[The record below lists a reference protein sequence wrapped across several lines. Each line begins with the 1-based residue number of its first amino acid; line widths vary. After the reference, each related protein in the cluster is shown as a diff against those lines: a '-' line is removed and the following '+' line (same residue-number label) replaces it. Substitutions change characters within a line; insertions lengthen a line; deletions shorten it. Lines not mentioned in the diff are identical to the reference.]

1 MDNSALPKEGPNVN
15 REVMEEPVS
24 SQEPLQLVEE
34 AVEVDIDENEM
45 EEDVPYD
52 ANSLLQR
59 EMSVQIAPTEE
70 SFVEDNPMLYIQLG
84 DRVVIDS
91 TRYGRSVGRVYYRS
105 LDIITIKPDNV
116 SNIIQTFEMEE
127 VDDEEVYKKE
137 YGVVSAMVVE
147 KRIYESFVEQQDFRV
162 GQLIDTFDAAGAP
175 VNSYTITAVDKDTDM
190 ITIQDIEDKEVT
202 KDVLFNFIGI
212 EPDEDFAII
221 SIRQFV
227 APKDEANQES
237 NEVQDQ
243 EAQVEDQEQEQEE
256 EQEEEEGIQ
265 LEGFIEVT
273 RAKVFRE
280 AASYE
285 QRIPDNLQKIDALND
300 FMSGLDPLLQKD
312 PKALRTVRILVET
325 LFDLKQ
331 STIAYR
337 DDHSIQGTRDLSA
350 RSISELIERTTVPLG
365 RPVLQA
371 TKKLYESEKKD
382 DAELPNEITYLSFE
396 DELKQM
402 LHDTGKSVSTSL
414 SGAKISTIIRE
425 WSQQQAFNKMF
436 LSPCILHQ
444 NDEPLWRAFSDSEYF
459 RSTPP
464 SSTENDG
471 VITLLRT
478 LPGYIASHQKDADPI
493 RDDVPFGLERAL
505 SITYRKGLDQRKK
518 QVLSAEETATIE
530 SYIMFPLSVAKYLG
544 STRSRYITTDSGR
557 SHMPSKTMKMILEER
572 GTPQD
577 VGSSK
582 DIILLKVSGASLGN
596 ISLADYIEGI
606 SVPALGL
613 GDTFDT
619 LEQYGMEHLELN
631 RDIAQVLLNKIEKY
645 QSQLLSTLT
654 ELRNMNREAV
664 KKEPVL
670 NPFLEN
676 PHILDEIRNQTTLAE
691 ALAEYERINP
701 TLATSDIGQVL
712 YLLCHYPI
720 LFQVAAGKNAVL
732 IGKATLY
739 TNMTNYLDYRH
750 ITTMNRYNEKNA
762 GQKPER
768 NTCQHVAMLVSIR
781 KIIDDSDRFQQLA
794 TFFKKYQG
802 GRDKVFHNWI
812 NCNVCKKHLLCV
824 HETLQLQAYLN
835 PKEKETLE
843 KEIILKCSGGQF
855 QGKYICRNCGQS
867 IRELDFDNGLEFDDN
882 GKPKSGRSVL
892 IDEDALF
899 DEKLKKM
906 LSIIDEPSKNEEIQ
920 LDVNETA
927 DAKETNAKFYNTIRE
942 IAEQVGIQLDDAS
955 YRRIIM
961 RVVAFMNQLPSD
973 DVYYKTTKSKVD
985 YQVFLARH
993 CIAACG
999 LLLLIEIQTKIP
1011 SYVVRY
1017 SLMGCKSPGFNGYPL
1032 DPNPANKQGI
1042 EYVACAISSITKKEA
1057 PWNQSGFQLEK
1068 DDNKRQN
1075 GIAQY
1080 MIAILEGRGKG
1091 VISDAMIQYEL
1102 AGKRTYLL
1110 ETLGSSTS
1118 VNDGR
1123 PKDMIPPTFLPE
1135 QIIVTPEQAAK
1146 DAIRPD
1152 VAANMGN
1159 KGKMALVKLW
1169 IRRAHELAKETALLI
1184 RGSPLMET
1192 TCCLSTIAK
1201 PGVFFI
1207 ENMDMPSIG
1216 KRDLQPYQQGQLM
1229 LTEFI
1234 PRPTGTDV
1242 VSADKDLYYRI
1253 FLKCC
1258 FQGDRMGHSHEPG
1271 LTHRCHWCQFQF
1283 PTHPAVM
1290 DTDTEGKAALITQ
1303 DVETNT
1309 AAFTNLLDT
1318 IHTVNKVEPIDIK
1331 RITSVIDIMRSL
1343 GEVVPEPIAGWSV
1356 VVQET
1361 ATRFL
1366 KLPSDAGLDDIVT
1379 AAGKISNATRA
1390 SEEIIYERLTHGTY
1404 HTIMDDIARLSW
1416 MNFFQ
1421 VIQTYFITP
1430 FQRVISNFDKASLII
1445 PVELAA
1451 ELSKTHVTEDLQ
1463 PILNDD
1469 TLLLSTLGTEMRT
1482 NPELQFA
1489 RIKLQHYINQMRVLL
1504 SFKNSIRSTVVPG
1517 RHLALEYIQRALFY
1531 GPLSTL
1537 LHSAEIPEGAQ
1548 IKSAVKSVGNQSMT
1562 FLLKIVAFTLNKYNK
1577 EKLSFD
1583 DKEIKNMIEVR
1594 AEKERVHVVAEFNKL
1609 TDEERRIELDN
1620 KRLGIGKW
1628 AVGGTKVIY
1637 AYNKEY
1643 YDQERQKRMAAGIG
1657 EFPGQEDESHQGR
1670 EADELWEDE
1679 DNEMGDDGYDLNQH
1693 GDDDN
1698 E

>member
-1 MDNSALPKEGPNVN
+1 MDNSTALSKDDLDVN
-15 REVMEEPVS
+15 REVAEDPVS
-24 SQEPLQLVEE
+24 SPEPIRVVEE
-34 AVEVDIDENEM
+34 AVELD
-45 EEDVPYD
+45 
-52 ANSLLQR
+52 
-59 EMSVQIAPTEE
+59 IAPTEE

-105 LDIITIKPDNV
+105 HDIITIKPDNV
-116 SNIIQTFEMEE
+116 SNIIQPFEMEEMEE
-127 VDDEEVYKKE
+127 VDDEEVFKKE
-137 YGVVSAMVVE
+137 YGVASAMVVE

-162 GQLIDTFDAAGAP
+162 GQIIDTFDTSGTP

-190 ITIQDIEDKEVT
+190 ITIRDIEDAEVT
-202 KDVLFNFIGI
+202 KDVLFSFVGI
-212 EPDEDFAII
+212 EQDEDFAII

-227 APKDEANQES
+227 APRDEADQAS
-237 NEVQDQ
+237 NEVEEVQEL
-243 EAQVEDQEQEQEE
+243 EAQIEEVEE
-256 EQEEEEGIQ
+256 EVEEQEEGIQ

-300 FMSGLDPLLQKD
+300 FMSGLDPMLQKD

-350 RSISELIERTTVPLG
+350 TSIAELIQSTTVPLG
-365 RPVLQA
+365 RPVLQV
-371 TKKLYESEKKD
+371 TKKLYQSEKKD
-382 DAELPNEITYLSFE
+382 VELPDEITYLSFE

-402 LHDTGKSVSTSL
+402 LHDTGKAVSTSL

-425 WSQQQAFNKMF
+425 WSQQQAFNKTF

-459 RSTPP
+459 RSIPP
-464 SSTENDG
+464 SSTENNG
-471 VITLLRT
+471 IIKLLPT
-478 LPGYIASHQKDADPI
+478 LPGYVASHQKDADPI

-505 SITYRKGLDQRKK
+505 STTYRKGLDQRKK
-518 QVLSAEETATIE
+518 QVLSVEETATIE

-572 GTPQD
+572 GTPIEP
-577 VGSSK
+577 GTSK
-582 DIILLKVSGASLGN
+582 DIILLSVTGSTIGN
-596 ISLADYIEGI
+596 IPLADYIDGM

-654 ELRNMNREAV
+654 ELRNMNRELIT
-664 KKEPVL
+664 KEPVM

-676 PHILDEIRNQTTLAE
+676 PQILEEIRGNQPILAE
-691 ALAEYERINP
+691 ALVEYERINP

-712 YLLCHYPI
+712 YLLRHYPI
-720 LFQVAAGKNAVL
+720 LFQVAAGKNALLV
-732 IGKATLY
+732 GKALLY
-739 TNMTNYLDYRH
+739 TSRTTYLNYFH
-750 ITTMNRYNEKNA
+750 IHYINRYNEENA
-762 GQKPER
+762 GEKPER

-781 KIIDDSDRFQQLA
+781 KITDDSDRFQQLA
-794 TFFKKYQG
+794 IFFKKYQG

-812 NCNVCKKHLLCV
+812 NCKICKKHLLCV

-835 PKEKETLE
+835 PKEKDTLE

-892 IDEDALF
+892 VDEDALF
-899 DEKLKKM
+899 DENLKKM
-906 LSIIDEPSKNEEIQ
+906 LSAIDEPSQNQEIQ

-927 DAKETNAKFYNTIRE
+927 DTKETNAKFYNTIRE

-973 DVYYKTTKSKVD
+973 VVYYRTTKSKVD

-993 CIAACG
+993 SIAACG

-1032 DPNPANKQGI
+1032 DSNPANKQGI
-1042 EYVACAISSITKKEA
+1042 EYVACAISSITKKEP
-1057 PWNQSGFQLEK
+1057 PWNQSGFQLER
-1068 DDNKRQN
+1068 DDGKRQN

-1102 AGKRTYLL
+1102 AGKRTYLV
-1110 ETLGSSTS
+1110 ETLGASTS

-1123 PKDMIPPTFLPE
+1123 PKDMIPLTFLPE
-1135 QIIVTPEQAAK
+1135 QIIITSGEAAK
-1146 DAIRPD
+1146 DPIRPE

-1169 IRRAHELAKETALLI
+1169 IRRAHEVAKETALLI

-1192 TCCLSTIAK
+1192 TCCLSSIGK

-1207 ENMDMPSIG
+1207 DNMPPIG
-1216 KRDLQPYQQGQLM
+1216 KRTLQPYQQGQLM

-1258 FQGDRMGHSHEPG
+1258 FQGDRMGYSHEPG
-1271 LTHRCHWCQFQF
+1271 PSHRCHWCQFQF

-1303 DVETNT
+1303 EVETNT

-1318 IHTVNKVEPIDIK
+1318 IHTVNKVEPVDIK
-1331 RITSVIDIMRSL
+1331 KITSVVDIMRLL

-1361 ATRFL
+1361 TTSFL
-1366 KLPSDAGLDDIVT
+1366 RLPPDAGLDDVVT
-1379 AAGKISNATRA
+1379 AAGKISNATRIV
-1390 SEEIIYERLTHGTY
+1390 EDIIYERLTHSTY

-1416 MNFFQ
+1416 VNFFQ

-1430 FQRVISNFDKASLII
+1430 FQRMISNFDKASLVV
-1445 PVELAA
+1445 PVELAS
-1451 ELSKTHVTEDLQ
+1451 ELSNTHVTDDLQ
-1463 PILNDD
+1463 PILDSD
-1469 TLLLSTLGTEMRT
+1469 TMLLSTLGSEMRT

-1562 FLLKIVAFTLNKYNK
+1562 FLLKVVAFTLNKYNK

-1583 DKEIKNMIEVR
+1583 DKEIKNMIEIR
-1594 AEKERVHVVAEFNKL
+1594 AEKERVHIVAEFNKL
-1609 TDEERRIELDN
+1609 SDEDRRMELMI
-1620 KRLGIGKW
+1620 KGIGMGKW

-1637 AYNKEY
+1637 AYDKEY
-1643 YDQERQKRMAAGIG
+1643 YDQERQKRMAAGISD
-1657 EFPGQEDESHQGR
+1657 FPGQEDELYQGR
-1670 EADELWEDE
+1670 DDGFENDE
-1679 DNEMGDDGYDLNQH
+1679 DNDDEMGEGGYDHNQ
-1693 GDDDN
+1693 GDDD
-1698 E
+1698 

>member
-1 MDNSALPKEGPNVN
+1 MDNPNVN
-15 REVMEEPVS
+15 REMMEEPLSSPVS
-24 SQEPLQLVEE
+24 SPEPIQVVEE
-34 AVEVDIDENEM
+34 AVEVDIGQNAV

-59 EMSVQIAPTEE
+59 EMSVRNAPTEE
-70 SFVEDNPMLYIQLG
+70 SLMDADNPMLDIQLG
-84 DRVVIDS
+84 DKVVIDS
-91 TRYGRSVGRVYYRS
+91 IRYNRTVGRVYYRS
-105 LDIITIKPDNV
+105 LDIIAIKPDNV
-116 SNIIQTFEMEE
+116 SNIIQSFEMEE

-137 YGVVSAMVVE
+137 YGVVSAKVVK

-162 GQLIDTFDAAGAP
+162 GQLIDTFDASGKP
-175 VNSYTITAVDKDTDM
+175 VKSYTITAVDKEKDM
-190 ITIQDIEDKEVT
+190 ITIQDVEKKDVP

-227 APKDEANQES
+227 APRDEGDQKSDE
-237 NEVQDQ
+237 Q
-243 EAQVEDQEQEQEE
+243 EAQEAQEA
-256 EQEEEEGIQ
+256 QEEEEEEEEEEEVEGIH
-265 LEGFIEVT
+265 LEGIIELT
-273 RAKVFRE
+273 LATEIRGAT
-280 AASYE
+280 SYE
-285 QRIPDNLQKIDALND
+285 QRIPDDLQKIDALND
-300 FMSGLDPLLQKD
+300 FMSGLDPSLQKD

-350 RSISELIERTTVPLG
+350 TSIAELIQSTTVPLG
-365 RPVLQA
+365 RPVLQV
-371 TKKLYESEKKD
+371 TKKLYESEEKD
-382 DAELPNEITYLSFE
+382 DVELPDELSFLSFE

-402 LHDTGKSVSTSL
+402 LRDTGKSVSTSL
-414 SGAKISTIIRE
+414 SGAKINTIVRE
-425 WSQQQAFNKMF
+425 WSQQQAFNKTF

-444 NDEPLWRAFSDSEYF
+444 NEEPLWRAFSDSEYF
-459 RSTPP
+459 RSIPP
-464 SSTENDG
+464 SSTETNG
-471 VITLLRT
+471 VITLLNT
-478 LPGYIASHQKDADPI
+478 LPGYIAPHQKDVDPI
-493 RDDVPFGLERAL
+493 LDEVPFGLERAL
-505 SITYRKGLDQRKK
+505 STTYRKGKEQRKK

-557 SHMPSKTMKMILEER
+557 SHMPNKTMKMILEER
-572 GTPQD
+572 GAPQEP
-577 VGSSK
+577 GTSK
-582 DIILLKVSGASLGN
+582 DIILLSVSGTSIGN
-596 ISLADYIEGI
+596 IPLADYIDGMT
-606 SVPALGL
+606 VPALGL

-631 RDIAQVLLNKIEKY
+631 RDIAQVLLNKIVKY
-645 QSQLLSTLT
+645 QAQLLGTLT
-654 ELRNMNREAV
+654 ELRNMNRDAV
-664 KKEPVL
+664 MKEPVM

-676 PHILDEIRNQTTLAE
+676 QTILEEVRNQTTLAV
-691 ALAEYERINP
+691 ALAEYERTNL

-712 YLLCHYPI
+712 YLLRHYPI

-739 TNMTNYLDYRH
+739 TDMTNYLDYRR
-750 ITTMNRYNEKNA
+750 ITTINRYNEKNA

-768 NTCQHVAMLVSIR
+768 NTCQHVSMLVSIR
-781 KIIDDSDRFQQLA
+781 KIMDDSDRFQQLA
-794 TFFKKYQG
+794 IFFKKYQG
-802 GRDKVFHNWI
+802 GRDKDSTNWI
-812 NCNVCKKHLLCV
+812 NCKLCKKHLLCV

-835 PKEKETLE
+835 PKEKDTLE

-867 IRELDFDNGLEFDDN
+867 IRELDFDNGLEFNDN

-892 IDEDALF
+892 VDEDALF
-899 DEKLKKM
+899 DEKLKKV
-906 LSIIDEPSKNEEIQ
+906 LSAIDEPSKIEEIQ

-927 DAKETNAKFYNTIRE
+927 DAKETNMKFYNTIRE
-942 IAEQVGIQLDDAS
+942 IAEQVGVQLDDAS

-973 DVYYKTTKSKVD
+973 DVYYKTTRSKVD

-993 CIAACG
+993 SIAACG
-999 LLLLIEIQTKIP
+999 LLLLIEVQTKIP

-1042 EYVACAISSITKKEA
+1042 EYVACAISSITKKEP

-1068 DDNKRQN
+1068 DDAKRQN
-1075 GIAQY
+1075 GIALY
-1080 MIAILEGRGKG
+1080 MIAILEGKGKG

-1102 AGKRTYLL
+1102 AGKRTYLS
-1110 ETLGSSTS
+1110 EILGSSTS

-1135 QIIVTPEQAAK
+1135 QIIVTREEAAK
-1146 DAIRPD
+1146 DAIRPE

-1192 TCCLSTIAK
+1192 TCCLSTIDT
-1201 PGVFFI
+1201 PGVFFT

-1216 KRDLQPYQQGQLM
+1216 KRTLQPYQQGQLM

-1234 PRPTGTDV
+1234 PRLEGTDV

-1258 FQGDRMGHSHEPG
+1258 FQGNRMGRSHEPG

-1290 DTDTEGKAALITQ
+1290 DTDTEGKAALISQEVSTG
-1303 DVETNT
+1303 T
-1309 AAFTNLLDT
+1309 AEFNNLLDT
-1318 IHTVNKVEPIDIK
+1318 IHTVNKVDPIDVK
-1331 RITSVIDIMRSL
+1331 KITSVIDMMRSL
-1343 GEVVPEPIAGWSV
+1343 GEVVPEPIAEWSV
-1356 VVQET
+1356 IIQET
-1361 ATRFL
+1361 TTSFL
-1366 KLPSDAGLDDIVT
+1366 KLPPNAEFDDVLR

-1390 SEEIIYERLTHGTY
+1390 SEEIIYERLTQGTFR
-1404 HTIMDDIARLSW
+1404 TIMDDIAQLSW

-1430 FQRVISNFDKASLII
+1430 FQRIISNFDKASLTI
-1445 PVELAA
+1445 PVELAS
-1451 ELSKTHVTEDLQ
+1451 ELSKTHVTEELE
-1463 PILNDD
+1463 PMLNED
-1469 TLLLSTLGTEMRT
+1469 TLLLSTLGAEMRT
-1482 NPELQFA
+1482 NSELQFA

-1504 SFKNSIRSTVVPG
+1504 PFKNSIRSTVVPG

-1537 LHSAEIPEGAQ
+1537 LHSAEIPQGAQ

-1562 FLLKIVAFTLNKYNK
+1562 FLLKVVAFTLNKYNK

-1583 DKEIKNMIEVR
+1583 DKELKNMIEIN

-1609 TDEERRIELDN
+1609 SDEDRRMELMI
-1620 KRLGIGKW
+1620 KGLGMGKW
-1628 AVGGTKVIY
+1628 AVGGTKLIY
-1637 AYNKEY
+1637 AYDKEY
-1643 YDQERQKRMAAGIG
+1643 FDKERQKRMAAGISD
-1657 EFPGQEDESHQGR
+1657 FPGQEDELYQRHD
-1670 EADELWEDE
+1670 DEFGNDE
-1679 DNEMGDDGYDLNQH
+1679 DNEMDGYDLNQH

>member
-1 MDNSALPKEGPNVN
+1 MDNSALPKDDPIGN
-15 REVMEEPVS
+15 REIIEEPVS
-24 SQEPLQLVEE
+24 SQEPSQLVEE
-34 AVEVDIDENEM
+34 AVEVDIDQNEI

-59 EMSVQIAPTEE
+59 EMSVQNAPTGE

-84 DRVVIDS
+84 DRVIIDS
-91 TRYGRSVGRVYYRS
+91 TRYGRTVGRVYYRS
-105 LDIITIKPDNV
+105 RDIITIKPDNV
-116 SNIIQTFEMEE
+116 SNIIQSFEMEE
-127 VDDEEVYKKE
+127 VDDEEAFKE
-137 YGVVSAMVVE
+137 EDGVTVNVIE

-162 GQLIDTFDAAGAP
+162 GQLIDTFDASGAP
-175 VNSYTITAVDKDTDM
+175 VNSYTIAAVNKDKDM
-190 ITIQDIEDKEVT
+190 ITIVDVKDKEVT
-202 KDVLFNFIGI
+202 NDVLFDFIGI
-212 EPDEDFAII
+212 DPDEEFAII

-227 APKDEANQES
+227 AASDQES
-237 NEVQDQ
+237 DEQE
-243 EAQVEDQEQEQEE
+243 EAQVEELEAQVEE
-256 EQEEEEGIQ
+256 EEEVEEGIQ

-300 FMSGLDPLLQKD
+300 FMSGLDPSLQKD

-350 RSISELIERTTVPLG
+350 RSIAELIEHTTVPLG
-365 RPVLQA
+365 RPVLQV

-382 DAELPNEITYLSFE
+382 VELPDEITFLSFE

-402 LHDTGKSVSTSL
+402 LRDTGKSVSTSL
-414 SGAKISTIIRE
+414 SGAKISTIVRE
-425 WSQQQAFNKMF
+425 WSQQQAFNRTF

-444 NDEPLWRAFSDSEYF
+444 NEEPLWRAFSDSEYF

-464 SSTENDG
+464 SSTEENG
-471 VITLLRT
+471 IITLLNT
-478 LPGYIASHQKDADPI
+478 VPGYVASHQKDADPI
-493 RDDVPFGLERAL
+493 RDEVPFGLERAL
-505 SITYRKGLDQRKK
+505 STTYRKGLDQRKK
-518 QVLSAEETATIE
+518 QVLSVEETATIE

-557 SHMPSKTMKMILEER
+557 SHMASKTMKMILKER
-572 GTPQD
+572 GAPKEPGT
-577 VGSSK
+577 SK
-582 DIILLKVSGASLGN
+582 DIILLSVLGTSIGN
-596 ISLADYIEGI
+596 IPLADYIEGM

-654 ELRNMNREAV
+654 ELRNMNRDAV
-664 KKEPVL
+664 KKEPVM
-670 NPFLEN
+670 NPFLN
-676 PHILDEIRNQTTLAE
+676 PTILEEIRGNQPMLAE
-691 ALAEYERINP
+691 ALLEYERINP
-701 TLATSDIGQVL
+701 TLGTSDIGQVL
-712 YLLCHYPI
+712 YLLRHYPI

-781 KIIDDSDRFQQLA
+781 KITDDSDRFQQLA
-794 TFFKKYQG
+794 IFFKKYQG
-802 GRDKVFHNWI
+802 GRDKVFNNWI
-812 NCNVCKKHLLCV
+812 NCKICKKHLLCV

-835 PKEKETLE
+835 PKEKDTLE

-892 IDEDALF
+892 VDEDALF
-899 DEKLKKM
+899 DEKLRKV
-906 LSIIDEPSKNEEIQ
+906 LSAIDEPSENQEIQ
-920 LDVNETA
+920 LDANETV
-927 DAKETNAKFYNTIRE
+927 DAKEANAKFYNTIRE

-993 CIAACG
+993 SIAACG
-999 LLLLIEIQTKIP
+999 LLLLIEVQTKIP

-1042 EYVACAISSITKKEA
+1042 EYVACAISSITKKEP
-1057 PWNQSGFQLEK
+1057 PWNQSGFQLER
-1068 DDNKRQN
+1068 DDAKRQN

-1110 ETLGSSTS
+1110 EILGTSTS

-1135 QIIVTPEQAAK
+1135 QIIVTSEEAAK
-1146 DAIRPD
+1146 NPIRPE

-1169 IRRAHELAKETALLI
+1169 IRRAHELAKETAMLI

-1192 TCCLSTIAK
+1192 TCCLSMIGT
-1201 PGVFFI
+1201 PGVFFV

-1216 KRDLQPYQQGQLM
+1216 KRTLQPYQQGQLM

-1234 PRPTGTDV
+1234 PRPIGTDV

-1258 FQGDRMGHSHEPG
+1258 FQNDRMGYSHEPG
-1271 LTHRCHWCQFQF
+1271 LTNVCHWCGFEF

-1303 DVETNT
+1303 EVEINT
-1309 AAFTNLLDT
+1309 ATFTNLLDT
-1318 IHTVNKVEPIDIK
+1318 IHTVNKVEPVDIK
-1331 RITSVIDIMRSL
+1331 KITPVVDIMRSL
-1343 GEVVPEPIAGWSV
+1343 GEVVPEPIAEWSV
-1356 VVQET
+1356 IIQET
-1361 ATRFL
+1361 TTAFL
-1366 KLPSDAGLDDIVT
+1366 RLPPDAGLDDILR
-1379 AAGKISNATRA
+1379 AAGTISNATRA
-1390 SEEIIYERLTHGTY
+1390 SKEIIYERLTHGTY
-1404 HTIMDDIARLSW
+1404 HTIMDDIAQISW
-1416 MNFFQ
+1416 INFFQ

-1430 FQRVISNFDKASLII
+1430 FQRMVSNFDKASLVI
-1445 PVELAA
+1445 PVELAS

-1463 PILNDD
+1463 PILDSD
-1469 TLLLSTLGTEMRT
+1469 TLLLSTLGAEMRT
-1482 NPELQFA
+1482 NPELEFA

-1517 RHLALEYIQRALFY
+1517 RHLALEYIQQALFY

-1583 DKEIKNMIEVR
+1583 DKEIKNMIEIR

-1609 TDEERRIELDN
+1609 SDEDRRMELMI
-1620 KRLGIGKW
+1620 KGIGMGKW
-1628 AVGGTKVIY
+1628 AVGGTKVIHTY
-1637 AYNKEY
+1637 DKDY
-1643 YDQERQKRMAAGIG
+1643 YDQERQKRMAAGISD
-1657 EFPGQEDESHQGR
+1657 FPGQEDELYQGR
-1670 EADELWEDE
+1670 DDEFGNDE
-1679 DNEMGDDGYDLNQH
+1679 DNEMGDGYDLNQH

>member
-1 MDNSALPKEGPNVN
+1 MDNSALSKDDPNGN
-15 REVMEEPVS
+15 REMMEEPVS
-24 SQEPLQLVEE
+24 LPEPIHVEE
-34 AVEVDIDENEM
+34 AVEVDIDQNEI
-45 EEDVPYD
+45 EEDVAYD

-59 EMSVQIAPTEE
+59 EMSVQIAPTDE

-105 LDIITIKPDNV
+105 LDIIIIKPDNV
-116 SNIIQTFEMEE
+116 SNIIQPFEMEE
-127 VDDEEVYKKE
+127 VDDEEVFKKE
-137 YGVVSAMVVE
+137 YGVASAMVVE

-162 GQLIDTFDAAGAP
+162 GQLIDTFDRSGAP

-190 ITIQDIEDKEVT
+190 ITIRDVEDAEVT
-202 KDVLFNFIGI
+202 KDVLFDFIGI
-212 EPDEDFAII
+212 KQDEDFAII
-221 SIRQFV
+221 SIRQFI
-227 APKDEANQES
+227 APRDEADQAS
-237 NEVQDQ
+237 NEVEEVQEVEAQ
-243 EAQVEDQEQEQEE
+243 LEAQVEEE
-256 EQEEEEGIQ
+256 EEVEEGIQ
-265 LEGFIEVT
+265 IEGFIELT

-300 FMSGLDPLLQKD
+300 FMSGLDPMLQKD

-350 RSISELIERTTVPLG
+350 RSIAELIEHTTIPLG
-365 RPVLQA
+365 RPVLQV

-382 DAELPNEITYLSFE
+382 VELPNEITFLSFE

-402 LHDTGKSVSTSL
+402 LHDTGKSVSTSV

-425 WSQQQAFNKMF
+425 WSQQQAFNKTF

-459 RSTPP
+459 RSMPP
-464 SSTENDG
+464 SSTENNG

-478 LPGYIASHQKDADPI
+478 LPGYVASHVKDVDPV
-493 RDDVPFGLERAL
+493 RDDVFFGLERAL
-505 SITYRKGLDQRKK
+505 STTYRKGLDQRKK
-518 QVLSAEETATIE
+518 QVLSVEETATIE

-572 GTPQD
+572 GTPIEP
-577 VGSSK
+577 GTSK
-582 DIILLKVSGASLGN
+582 DIILLSVTGSTIGN
-596 ISLADYIEGI
+596 IPLADYIDGM

-645 QSQLLSTLT
+645 QSQLLSTLA
-654 ELRNMNREAV
+654 ELRNMNRDAV
-664 KKEPVL
+664 VEEPVM

-676 PHILDEIRNQTTLAE
+676 QTILEEVRNQTTLAE
-691 ALAEYERINP
+691 ALTEYERINP
-701 TLATSDIGQVL
+701 TLGTSDIGQVL
-712 YLLCHYPI
+712 YLLRHYPI

-768 NTCQHVAMLVSIR
+768 NTCEHVAMLVSIR
-781 KIIDDSDRFQQLA
+781 KIMDDSDRFQQLA
-794 TFFKKYQG
+794 IFFKKYQG
-802 GRDKVFHNWI
+802 GRDKVFNNWI
-812 NCNVCKKHLLCV
+812 NCKICKKHLLCV

-835 PKEKETLE
+835 PKEKDTLE

-892 IDEDALF
+892 VDEDALF
-899 DEKLKKM
+899 DENLKKM
-906 LSIIDEPSKNEEIQ
+906 LSAIDEPSQNQEIQ

-927 DAKETNAKFYNTIRE
+927 DTKETNAKFYNTIRE

-973 DVYYKTTKSKVD
+973 DVYYRTTKSKVD

-993 CIAACG
+993 SIAACG

-1032 DPNPANKQGI
+1032 DPNPVNKQGI
-1042 EYVACAISSITKKEA
+1042 EYVACAISSITKKEP
-1057 PWNQSGFQLEK
+1057 PWNQSGFQLER
-1068 DDNKRQN
+1068 DDAKRQN

-1080 MIAILEGRGKG
+1080 MVAILEGRGKG

-1102 AGKRTYLL
+1102 AGKRTYLV
-1110 ETLGSSTS
+1110 ETLGSSSS

-1123 PKDMIPPTFLPE
+1123 PKDMIPLTFLPE
-1135 QIIVTPEQAAK
+1135 QIIVTSGEAAK
-1146 DAIRPD
+1146 DPIRPD
-1152 VAANMGN
+1152 VAANMGT

-1192 TCCLSTIAK
+1192 TCCLSMIGQ
-1201 PGVFFI
+1201 PGVFFT
-1207 ENMDMPSIG
+1207 ENMDLPPIG
-1216 KRDLQPYQQGQLM
+1216 KRSLQPYQQGHLM
-1229 LTEFI
+1229 LTEFH
-1234 PRPTGTDV
+1234 PRLEGTDV

-1258 FQGDRMGHSHEPG
+1258 YQGDRMGRSHEPG
-1271 LTHRCHWCQFQF
+1271 PTHRCHWCEFEF

-1303 DVETNT
+1303 GVETNT

-1331 RITSVIDIMRSL
+1331 KITSVVDIMRSL
-1343 GEVVPEPIAGWSV
+1343 GEVVPEPIAGWSDII
-1356 VVQET
+1356 QDTTT
-1361 ATRFL
+1361 AFL
-1366 KLPSDAGLDDIVT
+1366 RLPPDAGLDDIVT
-1379 AAGKISNATRA
+1379 AAGKISNATRIV
-1390 SEEIIYERLTHGTY
+1390 EDIIYERLTHGTF
-1404 HTIMDDIARLSW
+1404 HDIMNDIARLSW

-1421 VIQTYFITP
+1421 VIQTYFIIP
-1430 FQRVISNFDKASLII
+1430 FQRMISNFDKASLVV

-1463 PILNDD
+1463 PILDSD
-1469 TLLLSTLGTEMRT
+1469 TMLLSTLGGEMRT
-1482 NPELQFA
+1482 NSELQFA

-1548 IKSAVKSVGNQSMT
+1548 VKSAVKSVGNQSMT
-1562 FLLKIVAFTLNKYNK
+1562 FLLKVVAFTLNKYNK

-1583 DKEIKNMIEVR
+1583 DKEIKNMIEIR

-1609 TDEERRIELDN
+1609 SDEDRRMELTIKN
-1620 KRLGIGKW
+1620 IGMGKW

-1637 AYNKEY
+1637 AYDKEY
-1643 YDQERQKRMAAGIG
+1643 YDQERQKRMAAGISD
-1657 EFPGQEDESHQGR
+1657 FPGQEDELYQGR
-1670 EADELWEDE
+1670 DDGFENDE
-1679 DNEMGDDGYDLNQH
+1679 DNEMEDGYDLNQH
-1693 GDDDN
+1693 GDDDRD
-1698 E
+1698 